1 MLKKTVFNVVVMILF
16 ALLSTKSVY
25 AENSRMYAGKKP
37 KDVATEQLESEIH
50 QGQEIKLTDVIQN
63 PTFYIGK
70 AVEWTGYVEEVK
82 KVGNTSRIIVNSNY
96 DVDPNS
102 NMNYC
107 FEIVVKEKL
116 PQDERIS
123 FDSEVTVVGK
133 VKKLDKIKLKSN
145 FSPKRQP
152 VVEASE
158 VTFTRYKYAQPL
170 IIRY

>member
-1 MLKKTVFNVVVMILF
+1 MISF
-16 ALLSTKSVY
+16 VLLSANSVY
-25 AENSRMYAGKKP
+25 AENIKMNSGKNLEDIK
-37 KDVATEQLESEIH
+37 TEQLESEIH

-63 PTFYIGK
+63 PTMYTGK
-70 AVEWTGYVEEVK
+70 AVEWTGYVEEVNK
-82 KVGNTSRIIVNSNY
+82 AGNKSTIIVNSNY

-102 NMNYC
+102 DMDYC
-107 FEIVVKEKL
+107 FEIVVNKKL

-133 VKKLDKIKLKSN
+133 VKKLDKIKLKNN

-152 VVEASE
+152 VIEASE
-158 VTFTRYKYAQPL
+158 LTFTRYKYAQPL